1 VIEVAVYIVREGRVI
16 VFPDASVAKLSGNTQ
31 TVHVIRDD
39 VIIGN
44 FPARTVAY
52 YGIELPPCYQK
63 QYETQLA
70 WESLSPEERGRISA
84 EAQARRKGLTPPA
97 EQEGEKSE

>member
-1 VIEVAVYIVREGRVI
+1 VIEVAVYIVREGKVI
-16 VFPDASVAKLSGNTQ
+16 LFPDATVAKMGADGKKI
-31 TVHVIRDD
+31 HVIRND

-44 FPARTVAY
+44 FPAYNIAY
-52 YGIELPPCYQK
+52 YGIELPPHYQK
-63 QYETQLA
+63 AYESQLA
-70 WESLSPEERGRISA
+70 WEAMTPEERGRISA